1 MRVLGYPNPIGID
14 SFDTPNFSLMANLL
28 QWLASLYDP
37 DLVVISDLSNENGR
51 VEFVKS
57 IVQQMAV
64 RSGIR
69 LNPKKLYSSDR
80 FAVRELL
87 KISAPIYSGIT
98 SKRDP
103 SQQQTKQM
111 QTPSVQKIS
120 QLSSTIPK
128 HSVELYDQLEKE
140 LMIRDNR
147 TKILSTMPPLEE
159 VEKSV
164 ISSVEAAS
172 NRLETL
178 TKELERLNSDE
189 DSLRSKI
196 KKRKYEL
203 DRQSK
208 RLVSVTTIRPAY
220 MDEYEALEQ
229 ELQELFKLHFQ
240 HYRNVDYFEHEL
252 QKAAEK
258 QKEKRKK
265 SEKEIGKIK
274 KKIRQSL
281 ASSIEQSIKIGN
293 VPQMDGNDF
302 GIANGGDDTDDS
314 F

>member
-1 MRVLGYPNPIGID
+1 
-14 SFDTPNFSLMANLL
+14 MANLL

-37 DLVVISDLSNENGR
+37 DLVIISDISNENGR

-87 KISAPIYSGIT
+87 KISAPIYSSIT
-98 SKRDP
+98 SKHD
-103 SQQQTKQM
+103 SFQQNTKQE
-111 QTPSVQKIS
+111 QPPSIRKIS

-164 ISSVEAAS
+164 ISSVESAS

-178 TKELERLNSDE
+178 TKELERLSSDE

-208 RLVSVTTIRPAY
+208 RLVSVITIRPAY

-258 QKEKRKK
+258 QKMRKEKN
-265 SEKEIGKIK
+265 EKEIGKIK
-274 KKIRQSL
+274 KKMRQSL
-281 ASSIEQSIKIGN
+281 ASSIEQSIKIGAL
-293 VPQMDGNDF
+293 PQTDGNDF
-302 GIANGGDDTDDS
+302 KFGNADDDTDDS